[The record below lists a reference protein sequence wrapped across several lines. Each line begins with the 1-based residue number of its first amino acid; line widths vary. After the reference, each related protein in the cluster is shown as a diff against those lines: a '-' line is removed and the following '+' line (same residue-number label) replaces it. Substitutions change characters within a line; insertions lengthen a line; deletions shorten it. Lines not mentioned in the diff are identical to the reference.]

1 MTLLP
6 VPSARRSAILRRC
19 RPLPRALALVVVWVL
34 AACSGASPAQPGSDA
49 ALDAQSLPDAA
60 DAAVENDG
68 GGYTCGDPGSL
79 PRVPLGV
86 FAVGDTRTGIALGL
100 CTLNEGSFAAPLGS
114 TLELEITP
122 TGASGVTVAIAYPDD
137 PSFDAPLV
145 EVTAAAT
152 GVPETIPFTPPRS
165 GEFVFLVRSVVP
177 EHAQWYDLA
186 LRCTSGCDLE
196 TTRFP
201 ILLVHGWTGF
211 DNIGPF
217 DYFYQ
222 VPGALQAQGYPVEVA
237 ALDPYN
243 SVEVRGG
250 QLAGV
255 VDDVLASQRARRI
268 NLIAHSQGGLDSRY
282 LISSLGY
289 GDRVSAL
296 TTIATPHQGTPI
308 ADAALGLLPEVT
320 EDVLS
325 PLLNFLGAVAAGSES
340 DAQASFVSLSEDHV
354 QNVFNPANPD
364 DPRVSY
370 ISWTGRTCLYGMSC
384 GDVCDIEIRWA
395 YDILYVI
402 SGDNDGMVP
411 VSSASWGDYR
421 GEVPADHFD
430 EVGQLLGVT
439 NDNFNHLE
447 FYLERAGDLTEEGH

>member
-1 MTLLP
+1 MDNVSASVTTTMRRRT
-6 VPSARRSAILRRC
+6 PSGIG
-19 RPLPRALALVVVWVL
+19 LALLSVWVL

-49 ALDAQSLPDAA
+49 ALDAESLPDAA
-60 DAAVENDG
+60 EAAVDHDVSSQF
-68 GGYTCGDPGSL
+68 CGDPDGL
-79 PRVPLGV
+79 PRIPLGA
-86 FAVGDTRTGIALGL
+86 FAVGDERTGIALGQCL
-100 CTLNEGSFAAPLGS
+100 INESSFSAPVGS

-122 TGASGVTVAIAYPDD
+122 TGATGVTVAISYPDTA
-137 PSFDAPLV
+137 SFDTSLV
-145 EVTAAAT
+145 EATAASA
-152 GVPETIPFTPPRS
+152 GVPETISFAPPRS
-165 GEFVFLVRSVVP
+165 GEFTVLVRGVEP
-177 EHAQWYDLA
+177 EHSQWYDLA

-211 DNIGPF
+211 DNIGPL
-217 DYFYQ
+217 DYFYE
-222 VPGALQAQGYPVEVA
+222 VPGSLQEQGYPVHVA
-237 ALDPYN
+237 SLDPYN

-255 VDDVLASQRARRI
+255 VDETLASQRARRV

-289 GDRVSAL
+289 GDRISTL

-308 ADAALGLLPEVT
+308 ADAALGLLPEVA
-320 EDVLS
+320 EDVFS
-325 PLLNFLGAVAAGSES
+325 ALLNFLGAVAAGSES
-340 DAQASFVSLSEDHV
+340 DAEASFVSLSEDYV

-411 VSSASWGDYR
+411 VSSAPWGDYR

-439 NDNFNHLE
+439 NNNFDHLV
-447 FYLERAGDLTEEGH
+447 FYLERARDLAQEGH